1 MRKDKK
7 FVTKVDEQNLKVNKE
22 TGELT
27 EIYLRKVIETQE
39 EFLKIYINSLDELVK
54 LNNRELQILF
64 IILKRSKY
72 CEEKNKDGN
81 IFYNE
86 HLFKEEVKAV
96 VDKDLKDNIINQYV
110 SSLAKNKLIIR
121 VKRGTFILN
130 PIFFAKGKL
139 TIDTRLHLVMSYLGK
154 V

>member
-1 MRKDKK
+1 MRSNKK
-7 FVTKVDEQNLKVNKE
+7 FISLVDEENLKVNKA

-27 EIYLRKVIETQE
+27 ELYLRKVVETQE
-39 EFLKIYINSLDELVK
+39 EFLKVYINSLDELIK
-54 LNNRELQILF
+54 LDNRELQILF
-64 IILKRSKY
+64 IILKRSKF

-86 HLFKEEVKAV
+86 HLFKEEVRSI
-96 VDKDLKDNIINQYV
+96 VDKSLKDNTINQYV
-110 SSLAKNKLIIR
+110 SNLAQYKLILR

-130 PIFFAKGKL
+130 PLFFAKGKL
-139 TIDTRLHLVMSYLGK
+139 TIDTRLNLVVSYLGK

>member
-1 MRKDKK
+1 MKKDKK
-7 FVTKVDEQNLKVNKE
+7 FVTHVDEQNLKVNKE

-64 IILKRSKY
+64 IILKRSKF

-86 HLFKEEVKAV
+86 HLFKEEVRSV
-96 VDKDLKDNIINQYV
+96 VDKDIKDNIINQYV
-110 SSLAKNKLIIR
+110 SSLARNKLIIR

-130 PIFFAKGKL
+130 PLFFAKGKIN
-139 TIDTRLHLVMSYLGK
+139 TDTRLHLVMSYLGK

>member
-130 PIFFAKGKL
+130 PLFFAKGKL
-139 TIDTRLHLVMSYLGK
+139 TIDTRLHLGK

>member
-130 PIFFAKGKL
+130 PLFFAKGKL